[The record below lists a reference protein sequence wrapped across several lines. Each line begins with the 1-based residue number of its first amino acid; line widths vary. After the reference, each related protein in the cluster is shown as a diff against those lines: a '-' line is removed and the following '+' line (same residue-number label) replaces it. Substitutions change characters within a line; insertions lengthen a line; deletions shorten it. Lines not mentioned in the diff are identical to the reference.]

1 MSIFIIATI
10 TTHNPNSKHAFNNS
24 TLFVRSAPIN
34 PMLIMR
40 YIDISTKNTLSDA
53 KVSMIVKFTTPPK
66 FEQIVFHSD
75 FPIRNRAIIS
85 EFDFKG
91 PETIMYEDAIT
102 VLE

>member
-10 TTHNPNSKHAFNNS
+10 TTLNPNSKHVFNNS
-24 TLFVRSAPIN
+24 TLFVRIAPIK
-34 PMLIMR
+34 PIVITR

-53 KVSMIVKFTTPPK
+53 KVLMIVKFTTFPK

-85 EFDFKG
+85 EFDFEG
-91 PETIMYEDAIT
+91 PETIMYKDAIIM
-102 VLE
+102 LE